1 MNPANEVRTEGIVN
15 RPVPRQSRHVG
26 EDRRS
31 DAHLE
36 MGLSPLAVTRMAAV
50 LFAVVD
56 HFQLSR
62 REGVVEGFRN
72 FIADRHFLRSPPVR
86 APFGRLDYR
95 VRVGK
100 NPDGAQIS

>member
-1 MNPANEVRTEGIVN
+1 MYPANEVGTEGIVN

-26 EDRRS
+26 ENRCGN
-31 DAHLE
+31 ANLE
-36 MGLSPLAVTRMAAV
+36 MGFSPLAVSRMAAV

-56 HFQLSR
+56 HFQLTR
-62 REGVVEGFRN
+62 REGVAEGFRN

-86 APFGRLDYR
+86 APFVRLDYR